1 MALNVMAPMST
12 GEMVVAALGLVAIS
26 AFSRTFFFL
35 SEQPWRLPAWLERG
49 LRYAPLAALSA
60 VVFPEILLSH
70 GQWPHDWRDAR
81 FFATAVAVAW
91 AWWRRDMLGTIL
103 SGMAVLLVL
112 KLGLGW

>member
-1 MALNVMAPMST
+1 MALAETSMGTA
-12 GEMVVAALGLVAIS
+12 EMVIAVVGLVAIS
-26 AFSRTFFFL
+26 AFCRSFFFL

-60 VVFPEILLSH
+60 VVFPEVLLVQGH
-70 GQWPHDWRDAR
+70 WPHDWRDAR

-91 AWWRRDMLGTIL
+91 AWWQKGMLGTIL

>member
-1 MALNVMAPMST
+1 MALGGASMST
-12 GEMVVAALGLVAIS
+12 MEMVIAALGLVAIS
-26 AFSRTFFFL
+26 AFSRSFFFL
-35 SEQPWRLPAWLERG
+35 SERPWLLPAWLERG

-60 VVFPEILLSH
+60 VVLPEVLLIQGH
-70 GQWPHDWRDAR
+70 WPHDWRDAR

-91 AWWRRDMLGTIL
+91 AWWQKGMLGTIL